1 MDAKILGIHGLRQAF
16 GAAIRFGH
24 DRRAGHLAGFR
35 RTSAAIPR
43 IMAREIALQA
53 MRGIRVINTT
63 KDSDFDVSVRS
74 G

>member
-35 RTSAAIPR
+35 RTSAAILRLR

-53 MRGIRVINTT
+53 MR
-63 KDSDFDVSVRS
+63 
-74 G
+74 